1 MALLYESCFL
11 KDPFIPVNTES
22 NFNGFFRD
30 FNGFQLLVPGL
41 AGDADVDALGEI
53 PGDGRGVIFSMAA

>member
-22 NFNGFFRD
+22 NLNGFLDVLTVFK
-30 FNGFQLLVPGL
+30 LLIPGL

-53 PGDGRGVIFSMAA
+53 LGDGRGVIFSMAS